1 MKSQARESKI
11 FRSTRRANHIYNSRH
26 PGPEE
31 GRIMVV
37 AYVGRDAMDATASGA
52 QGIAG
57 RGFRERSTGARRTAL
72 LTVFARTLSGQRV
85 PVERSAEMGADGEVV
100 WSGAPSWRQVLG
112 DASARPGF
120 GCIVN
125 PGTTG
130 AKELVTPGRARSKP

>member
-1 MKSQARESKI
+1 
-11 FRSTRRANHIYNSRH
+11 
-26 PGPEE
+26 
-31 GRIMVV
+31 
-37 AYVGRDAMDATASGA
+37 MDATASGA

-57 RGFRERSTGARRTAL
+57 RLCRERSAGARRTAL
-72 LTVFARTLSGQRV
+72 LTVFVRTLPGPRV

-112 DASARPGF
+112 DASGPTGFF

-125 PGTTG
+125 PRATG